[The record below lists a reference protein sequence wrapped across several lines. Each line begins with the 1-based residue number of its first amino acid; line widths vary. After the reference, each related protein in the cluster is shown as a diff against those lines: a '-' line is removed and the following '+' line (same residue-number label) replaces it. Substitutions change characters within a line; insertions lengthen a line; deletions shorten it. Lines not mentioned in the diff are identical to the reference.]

1 MKAFCRSCQENT
13 LETFL
18 DLGYSPLADR
28 ILSHEE
34 LGLPEP
40 SFPLEVAFCHN
51 CSLVQILETVSPDE
65 LFCNNYPYYSSVS
78 SSLLEHSKK
87 NVLELI
93 ESRNLNSNSFVVELA
108 SNDGYLL
115 KNYVENGI
123 QCVGIDPAEGP
134 AKAAEK
140 IGVPTKCTFFTES
153 LARKMADDGERAD
166 VIHANNV
173 LAHVADTN
181 GFVEGIRTLLKDE
194 GVAVFE
200 VPYVKDLVDNCEFD
214 TIYHQHLCYFS
225 VTSLDYLFRRH
236 GLFLNKV
243 RHLSIHGGSL
253 RLYVEPRELVGESVK
268 SFLEDEHRNKIDC
281 FSYYSEFAGKVFAV
295 KDSLGGLLYKLK
307 SKGSKIAAYGA
318 AAKGC
323 TLMNYIG
330 IDKELVDF
338 IVDKNPY
345 KQGKFM
351 TGMHQPI
358 YAPERLMD
366 EMPDYVLLLPWNFA
380 DEILQQQTC
389 YRQKGGKFIIPIP
402 EPKIV

>member
-1 MKAFCRSCQENT
+1 M
-13 LETFL
+13 
-18 DLGYSPLADR
+18 
-28 ILSHEE
+28 
-34 LGLPEP
+34 
-40 SFPLEVAFCHN
+40 
-51 CSLVQILETVSPDE
+51 
-65 LFCNNYPYYSSVS
+65 
-78 SSLLEHSKK
+78 
-87 NVLELI
+87 
-93 ESRNLNSNSFVVELA
+93 
-108 SNDGYLL
+108 
-115 KNYVENGI
+115 
-123 QCVGIDPAEGP
+123 
-134 AKAAEK
+134 
-140 IGVPTKCTFFTES
+140 
-153 LARKMADDGERAD
+153 
-166 VIHANNV
+166 
-173 LAHVADTN
+173 
-181 GFVEGIRTLLKDE
+181 
-194 GVAVFE
+194 
-200 VPYVKDLVDNCEFD
+200 
-214 TIYHQHLCYFS
+214 
-225 VTSLDYLFRRH
+225 
-236 GLFLNKV
+236 
-243 RHLSIHGGSL
+243 

-268 SFLEDEHRNKIDC
+268 SFLKDEHRNKIDC